1 MSLNSWGRATTA
13 DKSNRTRGEMNGRT
27 LVLNC
32 HEAWIHQLRLLDR
45 SLDIVVGLPGRH
57 TRDWDHGIR
66 PVPPKARLLS
76 LQQAF
81 AEPAPYDCIIA
92 HNLSDL
98 LDTRTLSGPRLLI
111 LHLTL
116 EGMILEQNAQT
127 PVVEYRNAV
136 AEYTERVGAHVVA
149 VSSLKGTSWGF
160 TEHIVPLTANP
171 AEYLPWIGELACG
184 LRVSNFVLR
193 RARTLRWD
201 FHARAFAGLPIT
213 LVGHNPEFPG
223 VRASSSWAELKQT
236 FRRHRF
242 FIHTAEPELE
252 DGYNMAT
259 LEAMAAGLP
268 VVGNRHP
275 TSPIVHG
282 VSGFLSDDPA
292 ELNKFA
298 GMLLAERSLAGE
310 MGRAAQQT
318 VLDKFSGAAF
328 RDGMLREM
336 RVAREKWQRMRQTDF
351 AQAP

>member
-1 MSLNSWGRATTA
+1 VLNKEGRTTTT
-13 DKSNRTRGEMNGRT
+13 DNGRRGEMNGRI

-32 HEAWIHQLRLLDR
+32 HEAWIHQLRILNR
-45 SLDIVVGLPGRH
+45 SLDIVVGLAGRH
-57 TRDWDHGIR
+57 RRDWDDGVR
-66 PVPPKARLLS
+66 PVPPGARLIS

-81 AEPAPYDCIIA
+81 AEPASYDCIIA

-98 LDTRTLSGPRLLI
+98 LDTRMLPGPRLLI
-111 LHLTL
+111 VHLTL
-116 EGMILEQNAQT
+116 EGMILEQNAKT
-127 PVVEYRNAV
+127 PV
-136 AEYTERVGAHVVA
+136 AEYRHAVAKYTRSIGAHVVA
-149 VSSLKGTSWGF
+149 VSSLKGESWGF

-171 AEYLPWIGELACG
+171 ADYLPWTGELACG

-201 FHARAFAGLPIT
+201 FHERAFAGLPVA

-223 VRASSSWAELKQT
+223 VRASTSWAELKQT

-242 FIHTAEPELE
+242 FVHTAEPGLE
-252 DGYNMAT
+252 DGYNLAT

-268 VVGNRHP
+268 VLGNQHP
-275 TSPIVHG
+275 SSPIVHG

-292 ELNKFA
+292 ELNHFA
-298 GMLLAERSLAGE
+298 GALLADRHLAGE

-328 RDGMLREM
+328 RDCMLREI
-336 RVAREKWQRMRQTDF
+336 RVAREKWQPLNEL
-351 AQAP
+351 APSP

>member
-1 MSLNSWGRATTA
+1 
-13 DKSNRTRGEMNGRT
+13 
-27 LVLNC
+27 
-32 HEAWIHQLRLLDR
+32 
-45 SLDIVVGLPGRH
+45 
-57 TRDWDHGIR
+57 
-66 PVPPKARLLS
+66 
-76 LQQAF
+76 
-81 AEPAPYDCIIA
+81 
-92 HNLSDL
+92 
-98 LDTRTLSGPRLLI
+98 
-111 LHLTL
+111 
-116 EGMILEQNAQT
+116 MILEQNAQT

-213 LVGHNPEFPG
+213 LVGHNPEFQG